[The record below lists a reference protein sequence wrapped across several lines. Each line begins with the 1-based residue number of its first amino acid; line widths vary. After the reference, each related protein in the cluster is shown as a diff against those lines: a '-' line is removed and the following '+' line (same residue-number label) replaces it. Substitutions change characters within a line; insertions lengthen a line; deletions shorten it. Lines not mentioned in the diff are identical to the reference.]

1 MSWYQLLDIREQAR
15 QEFDYYAE
23 RPPVA
28 CPNDGEPL
36 TQAPVVG
43 DASGVMLFCRYDG
56 FQYPRDWVRPERL

>member
-15 QEFDYYAE
+15 QEFDYFAE

-36 TQAPVVG
+36 TQAPVTDRKSV
-43 DASGVMLFCRYDG
+43 V
-56 FQYPRDWVRPERL
+56 